1 MAFAAD
7 APNGLSDKGV
17 TILHPSLCPE
27 DLPSAQFNC
36 AIERSIPFPFAYV
49 PLLGALES

>member
-17 TILHPSLCPE
+17 TILRYVLRIYRPVSSIAH
-27 DLPSAQFNC
+27 
-36 AIERSIPFPFAYV
+36 IPFPFAYV
-49 PLLGALES
+49 PLLGDRES